1 MRTLSSTGRCRGEH
15 RHKPSSRRSMR
26 HNSSLNHYQEKIF
39 QSKHPSHLRTRRN
52 RRSEFCQDLS
62 KSVCRKSCLQRLDQS
77 DHYCRC
83 RKKEQM
89 GSRTDFVIPQRL
101 HLSNQPELLI
111 SDQKYYVE
119 QRTITSI
126 LEPSKELELLA
137 FRYAFVTATDE
148 VHDQPVRPYLGS
160 ILTREHHPD
169 THATFP

>member
-26 HNSSLNHYQEKIF
+26 QNSSLNHYQEKIF

-83 RKKEQM
+83 RKKRADGQQNRFRDSPEAPPEQPT
-89 GSRTDFVIPQRL
+89 RTADLR
-101 HLSNQPELLI
+101 PEVLRRATNHHKHPGAL
-111 SDQKYYVE
+111 E
-119 QRTITSI
+119 RT
-126 LEPSKELELLA
+126 
-137 FRYAFVTATDE
+137 
-148 VHDQPVRPYLGS
+148 
-160 ILTREHHPD
+160 
-169 THATFP
+169 

>member
-1 MRTLSSTGRCRGEH
+1 MS
-15 RHKPSSRRSMR
+15 
-26 HNSSLNHYQEKIF
+26 Q
-39 QSKHPSHLRTRRN
+39 
-52 RRSEFCQDLS
+52 
-62 KSVCRKSCLQRLDQS
+62 
-77 DHYCRC
+77 
-83 RKKEQM
+83 KKEQM